1 MTNVQLA
8 SSDPYPHVP
17 VGGPYGNGTQWAGPP
32 AKMSRGKQRLIDRVQ
47 PLLPPG
53 TQVRQVIPAGT
64 KRSMPPFLWPF
75 FLLGVLPGFL
85 LMIAYN
91 MTITNRLLVV
101 TPDGIYVL
109 DCGRGSSK
117 PKSVLGVLPRAT
129 RLGPATG
136 TINRRISAGPE
147 TLWTGGPFVP
157 EVNAAD
163 AELAQLVPA
172 GPVLALSPDGSHW
185 WDGTEWVD
193 CGAVAPPSAQRS
205 PDGAAWWDGAQ
216 WRPVPAAPPTELAPQ

>member
-1 MTNVQLA
+1 MPNGQPA
-8 SSDPYPHVP
+8 SSGPYPGAP
-17 VGGPYGNGTQWAGPP
+17 AGGPYGNATPWAVPTV
-32 AKMSRGKQRLIDRVQ
+32 KVSRGKQRLIDRVQ

-53 TQVRQVIPAGT
+53 AQVRQVIPAGT
-64 KRSMPPFLWPF
+64 KRSMPPFIWPF

-85 LMIAYN
+85 LLIVYN

-117 PKSVLGVLPRAT
+117 PKSVLGMLPRAT

-147 TLWTGGPFVP
+147 TLWTGGPFVR

-163 AELAQLVPA
+163 AEGVQPLAA
-172 GPVLALSPDGSHW
+172 GPALALSPDGSHW
-185 WDGTEWVD
+185 WNGAEWVD
-193 CGAVAPPSAQRS
+193 CVAAAPPAAPRS
-205 PDGAAWWDGAQ
+205 PDGAAWWDGVQ
-216 WRPVPAAPPTELAPQ
+216 WRPMPAAPPTELAQL